1 MRSLDKQLRFAQA
14 YRLWQNENP
23 SHPYDSSKNPFH
35 KDVLTELLILQ
46 DGLCAYTEFRL
57 VSKEQLDAYQSG
69 FISGKQTVAP
79 QTKAMAHLDHFDNT
93 KKEKNGWSWENF
105 FAVFGPINED
115 KGSKPI
121 DPLMK
126 PDREG
131 YDPTELLEYDE
142 NFHFFI
148 PNPKRNPKEQET
160 IRKMILVLGLNNPTI
175 IIHRRKELIEAI
187 RRQKWFGT
195 PAEVD
200 QFPTAFAMIQRNPSR

>member
-79 QTKAMAHLDHFDNT
+79 QTKAMAPA
-93 KKEKNGWSWENF
+93 ERENF

-115 KGSKPI
+115 KGSAV

-131 YDPTELLEYDE
+131 CPELLEYE
-142 NFHFFI
+142 KFFFI
-148 PNPKRNPKEQET
+148 PNQRNPKADHQND
-160 IRKMILVLGLNNPTI
+160 LGPRT
-175 IIHRRKELIEAI
+175 
-187 RRQKWFGT
+187 
-195 PAEVD
+195 
-200 QFPTAFAMIQRNPSR
+200 